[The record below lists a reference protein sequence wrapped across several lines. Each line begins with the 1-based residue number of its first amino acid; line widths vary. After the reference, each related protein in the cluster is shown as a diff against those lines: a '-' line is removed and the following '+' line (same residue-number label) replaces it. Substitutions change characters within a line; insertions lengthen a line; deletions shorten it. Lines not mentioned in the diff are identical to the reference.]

1 MYTAENFMQAQ
12 LKNLKRN
19 AMKLIIGKNSF
30 IVRKI
35 EGSLKNFHIISHKD
49 IKSVDLSSYT
59 KIFLF
64 SWDKKTTVRKNT
76 LNILNTIPPEKL
88 YFISTTA
95 IYSIDVR
102 SQWNKYPI
110 FKKNAEDHVKKING
124 KIIRF
129 GILKKNMIPK
139 GILKM
144 DQ

>member
-1 MYTAENFMQAQ
+1 
-12 LKNLKRN
+12 
-19 AMKLIIGKNSF
+19 MKLIIGKNSF

-76 LNILNTIPPEKL
+76 LNILNIPPEKL

-110 FKKNAEDHVKKING
+110 
-124 KIIRF
+124 
-129 GILKKNMIPK
+129 LKKC
-139 GILKM
+139 
-144 DQ
+144 